1 MLKSGYSSI
10 QAQIAVFLLSAF
22 FHEVYYV
29 YFKAGWVFYRLKA
42 LLERESFSSLPNE
55 TLLVFALLWGQLLSK
70 VLFCF
75 LLCLFVFLLS
85 VEVVSFLLSVR
96 KKKTFWEYGRKSRTL
111 KKTNIEIRAWPM
123 GKSSSHTGADPGF
136 FSGGGALVSC
146 STSTPI
152 NHIYFFFLAEYQLH
166 PLHPPPRSAPV
177 TFCLHGATSCSS

>member
-22 FHEVYYV
+22 FHEVYYA
-29 YFKAGWVFYRLKA
+29 YFKSGLVFYRLEA
-42 LLERESFSSLPNE
+42 LKETVFPHFPTKHCWFSLCFGDSCYQRFCFVLFSPVFVCFSSLRWSC
-55 TLLVFALLWGQLLSK
+55 VFFALCQ
-70 VLFCF
+70 
-75 LLCLFVFLLS
+75 
-85 VEVVSFLLSVR
+85 E
-96 KKKTFWEYGRKSRTL
+96 KKTFWEYGRKSRTL

-152 NHIYFFFLAEYQLH
+152 NHIFFFFGRIPVA
-166 PLHPPPRSAPV
+166 PPAP
-177 TFCLHGATSCSS
+177 SP